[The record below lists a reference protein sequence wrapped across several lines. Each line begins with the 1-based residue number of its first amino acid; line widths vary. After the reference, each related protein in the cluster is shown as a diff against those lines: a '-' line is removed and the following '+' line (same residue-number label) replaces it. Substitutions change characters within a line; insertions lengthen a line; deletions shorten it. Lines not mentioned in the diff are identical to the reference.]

1 MGRKANVEKKK
12 VPGRSTKMLEEE
24 FEDTE
29 EMTQCRRIGKAD
41 MNVFWKIVRKD
52 GRGGPGEVQS

>member
-1 MGRKANVEKKK
+1 MEKKK

-41 MNVFWKIVRKD
+41 INVFWKIVRKD